1 MGYQRHEIL
10 EQGMALQAAKKYP
23 PQIQTEQLLQALGA
37 VTSWGH
43 DKLSLRFT
51 ARTLDN
57 PGDPFAALVDFLDD
71 VIEAECLER
80 TRHK

>member
-1 MGYQRHEIL
+1 MPTNRHDVL
-10 EQGMALQAAKKYP
+10 EQGIALQKARKYP

-37 VTSWGH
+37 VTGLGH

-71 VIEAECLER
+71 VIEAESIER

>member
-1 MGYQRHEIL
+1 M
-10 EQGMALQAAKKYP
+10 QAAEIQAARKYP
-23 PQIQTEQLLQALGA
+23 SQIQTEQLLQALGA
-37 VTSWGH
+37 VTGLGH

-71 VIEAECLER
+71 VIDAESKER
-80 TRHK
+80 TRHQ

>member
-1 MGYQRHEIL
+1 M
-10 EQGMALQAAKKYP
+10 QAAEIKAARKYP
-23 PQIQTEQLLQALGA
+23 SQIQTEQLLQALGA
-37 VTSWGH
+37 VTGLGH

-71 VIEAECLER
+71 VIDAESKER
-80 TRHK
+80 TRHQ

>member
-1 MGYQRHEIL
+1 MQ
-10 EQGMALQAAKKYP
+10 AATLQATRKYP
-23 PQIQTEQLLQALGA
+23 PEIQAEQLLQALGA
-37 VTSWGH
+37 VTCWGH

-71 VIEAECLER
+71 VIEAECIER
-80 TRHK
+80 TRHR

>member
-1 MGYQRHEIL
+1 M
-10 EQGMALQAAKKYP
+10 QAAEIQAARKYP

-37 VTSWGH
+37 VTGLGH

-51 ARTLDN
+51 ARMLDN

-71 VIEAECLER
+71 VIDAESKER
-80 TRHK
+80 TKHK

>member
-1 MGYQRHEIL
+1 MPKRHEIL
-10 EQGMALQAAKKYP
+10 EQGMALQAARKYP
-23 PQIQTEQLLQALGA
+23 PEILTEKLLQALGA
-37 VTSWGH
+37 VTGLGH

-71 VIEAECLER
+71 VIEAECIER

>member
-1 MGYQRHEIL
+1 MEIKKHDL
-10 EQGMALQAAKKYP
+10 LMQAAEIQAARKYP
-23 PQIQTEQLLQALGA
+23 PQIQTGQLLQALGA
-37 VTSWGH
+37 VTGMGH

-71 VIEAECLER
+71 VIEAESIER
-80 TRHK
+80 TRRK

>member
-1 MGYQRHEIL
+1 MQGAEI
-10 EQGMALQAAKKYP
+10 QQAKKYP

-37 VTSWGH
+37 VTGLGH

-51 ARTLDN
+51 ARMLDN

-71 VIEAECLER
+71 VIDAESKER
-80 TRHK
+80 TKHK